1 LSHIPQRKE
10 KDCLNCGTIVQ
21 GKYCQQC
28 GQENV
33 VPHETFGHMVKH
45 FAYDITHFD
54 TKFFDSMKHLLFRPG
69 FLPTEY
75 MKGKRASYLNPIK
88 KYVFTSAIFFLL
100 FFSFFVSSK
109 SITTNLNEPLS
120 KEERLERIRKAEK
133 ELSRNPNNTKLD
145 SALVILKDTSRAI
158 TLEELL
164 AYWGES
170 ETITV
175 GNKKYKNLEEYDST
189 QQALPAAERD
199 NWFVKLFQRK
209 GLKAKAKYGK
219 EPGGLSS
226 AIFDTFLHKLPYM
239 LFVSLPFFALILKL
253 LYIRRKEYYYADH
266 GIFSIYHYVFTFFLL
281 AIVFT
286 LDKLSD
292 IKGLGFLD
300 LVEALLFLSG
310 GLYLYLSMKRFYKQ
324 GHGKTLVKFILLN
337 LIAFIFLLILFVG
350 FLLLSVFQI

>member
-10 KDCLNCGTIVQ
+10 KDCLNCGTLVQ
-21 GKYCQQC
+21 GRYCQNC

-54 TKFFDSMKHLLFRPG
+54 TKFFESMKYLLFRPG
-69 FLPTEY
+69 FLPAEY

-100 FFSFFVSSK
+100 FFSFFVSPK
-109 SITTNLNEPLS
+109 SITTNLTEPLS
-120 KEERLERIRKAEK
+120 NEERQDRIESAEK
-133 ELSRNPNNTKLD
+133 ELKRNPNNAKLD
-145 SALVILKDTSRAI
+145 SALLILKDTSRAV
-158 TLEELL
+158 TLQELRE
-164 AYWGES
+164 YWGES
-170 ETITV
+170 ENITV
-175 GNKKYKNLEEYDST
+175 GNKKYKSLEEYDSI
-189 QQALPAAERD
+189 QQALPIDKKD

-219 EPGGLSS
+219 EPGGLSN
-226 AIFDTFLHKLPYM
+226 AIFDAFLHKLPYM

-253 LYIRRKEYYYADH
+253 LYVRRKEYYYADH

-281 AIVFT
+281 AFVFT

-292 IKGLGFLD
+292 IKGLGFLEI
-300 LVEALLFLSG
+300 VEALVFLSG

-324 GHGKTLVKFILLN
+324 GYGKTLVKFILLN
-337 LIAFIFLLILFVG
+337 LIAFIFLIVLFVG